1 MNKVFENEAITIE
14 RTPGFFQAARQLSDY
29 IKDLPL
35 DQPTNDQLVALMIDQ
50 VNQAEKGAFAHGFR
64 VGVEFAGCEAVHEK
78 DVQQGSSLLS

>member
-14 RTPGFFQAARQLSDY
+14 RTPDFFQAARQLSDY
-29 IKDLPL
+29 VKALPL

-64 VGVEFAGCEAVHEK
+64 MGVECAGCETGHTK
-78 DVQQGSSLLS
+78 DVQQGNSLMS